1 MLVHEKKLTFQPP
14 YYGWHLKGGALKT
27 LSIGW
32 AAVVTQKPQIAPSV
46 HKLPVSIPENN
57 PSLGEM
63 QFIDFTGA
71 DELMIDARIYD
82 PAARRK
88 SYQIAAQSLADLV
101 N

>member
-1 MLVHEKKLTFQPP
+1 MQ
-14 YYGWHLKGGALKT
+14 
-27 LSIGW
+27 
-32 AAVVTQKPQIAPSV
+32 
-46 HKLPVSIPENN
+46 SIP
-57 PSLGEM
+57 PSLRESLERELAFMAIGTQEDVRLTLQ

-88 SYQIAAQSLADLV
+88 SYQIAAQSLADLL